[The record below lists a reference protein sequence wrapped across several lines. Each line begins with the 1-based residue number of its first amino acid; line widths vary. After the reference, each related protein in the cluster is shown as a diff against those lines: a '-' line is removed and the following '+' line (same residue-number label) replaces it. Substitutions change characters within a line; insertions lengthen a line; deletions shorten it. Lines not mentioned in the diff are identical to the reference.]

1 MNKANFPPALLRLIA
16 AGCPDR
22 ASKKL
27 PDTEPSLNNQTREV
41 PQFSAEGS
49 GYTITDLGFSSP
61 NGINVY
67 GQVVGGDFNGA
78 AFLWTKIH
86 GMQTLAGIG
95 SFAYDINDFG
105 EVIGQFEQAGC
116 APPCNHTFLWT
127 KAGGIED
134 LNQQLFAVSRIND
147 RGQIAGVDGFNHAT
161 VLTKA
166 NGIEDLGTL
175 GGSASEA
182 TDLNNFGQVVG
193 SSSLSGDNESH
204 AFLWSKATGME
215 DLGSLGGNSFASGIN
230 DFGQVVGES
239 CTDSLCSSAH
249 VFLWTRFGG
258 MQDLGTLPGGDYAIP
273 KAINDRGQVVGGA
286 CIDSPCYYEHAFL
299 WTREDGMQDLNDK
312 LPSNSGYELTYAFDI
327 NLWGQTVGFA
337 MIPDGVVDGVVL
349 TPHDRR

>member
-67 GQVVGGDFNGA
+67 GQVVGGDLNGA

-86 GMQTLAGIG
+86 GMQALAGIG

-166 NGIEDLGTL
+166 NGMEDLGTL